1 MTTERLPTWSV
12 LSLLWLALSA
22 CPSAGTQARPT
33 VPVDNIPAD
42 VQADYEVFATNCS
55 KCHALARALNAPVT
69 DVKHWDLYVA
79 RMMRTAG
86 SSISPEEA
94 PRILRFLY
102 WYTREHNAQGA
113 QSAAED
119 MGGAQA
125 ATPAAGEAQP
135 APAPEAPAAEPSPQ
149 PANPYGQPSTD
160 AQAQSATPETPPPS
174 ADAIKPE
181 GEGTP

>member
-1 MTTERLPTWSV
+1 LPTWSV

-113 QSAAED
+113 QTAGED
-119 MGGAQA
+119 MGGTTSA
-125 ATPAAGEAQP
+125 APAEPEPAAEAP
-135 APAPEAPAAEPSPQ
+135 TAPAPEPSAQ
-149 PANPYGQPSTD
+149 QANPYGQPSTD